1 MQPKASF
8 LPFTQRGIYNPLLG
22 WIIVILFISG
32 CTSTEESIQP
42 EIKSITES
50 VYASVA
56 IQPAEAYQVHSAVTG
71 IIDRIYHEE
80 GDTIRKGDPVLQII
94 NTNPELNLE
103 NAKLSLDMAQK
114 AYSGGS
120 NVLKELEDEIE
131 IAQLKLTND
140 SINFVKQRNLWEKN
154 IGTQNTYETREL
166 AYNTSKSKLAILL
179 NRYQR
184 TKDDLRIQL
193 EQAENNYKNA
203 LNKKEEHLILGLI
216 DGRIYSLLKE
226 PGEMVS
232 PQEPL
237 AIIGKTND
245 FIIEMSVDEVDIAK
259 LELDQTVIV
268 ALDAYPDQSFEA
280 KVSKIYPQ
288 KNTATQTFTV
298 EAVFDKQP
306 TKLFSGLSG
315 EANIVIST
323 KTNALVIPRTYLTTE
338 GEVQTDEGLI
348 KVETGLMDLQ
358 MVEILS
364 GIGADTNIYLPKK

>member
-80 GDTIRKGDPVLQII
+80 GDSIQKGDPILQII

-114 AYSGGS
+114 AYNGGS
-120 NVLKELEDEIE
+120 NVLIELEDEIE

-140 SINFVKQRNLWEKN
+140 SINFIKQRNLWEKN

-166 AYNTSKSKLAILL
+166 AYNTSKSNLAILL

-203 LNKKEEHLILGLI
+203 LNKKEEHLILSLI

-237 AIIGKTND
+237 AMIGKTND

-259 LELDQTVIV
+259 LELDQMVIV

-323 KTNALVIPRTYLTTE
+323 KTNALVIPRTYVTTE
-338 GEVQTDEGLI
+338 GKVQTDEGLI

-364 GIGADTNIYLPKK
+364 GISADTNIYLPKK

>member
-8 LPFTQRGIYNPLLG
+8 LPFIQRGIYNPLLG

-42 EIKSITES
+42 EMKSITES

-80 GDTIRKGDPVLQII
+80 GDTIRKGDPILQIT

-140 SINFVKQRNLWEKN
+140 SINFIKQRNLWEKN
-154 IGTQNTYETREL
+154 IGTQNTFEAREL
-166 AYNTSKSKLAILL
+166 TYNTSKSNLAILL

-203 LNKKEEHLILGLI
+203 LNKKEEHLILSLI

-323 KTNALVIPRTYLTTE
+323 NTNALVIPRTYLTTE

-348 KVETGLMDLQ
+348 KVQIGLMDLQ

-364 GIGADTNIYLPKK
+364 GISADTNIYLPKK